1 MEFLE
6 IPRHLGLD
14 AEPWSLLVGFFMFR
28 EEPRSRLPHLCQMD
42 DPQVDRALSALRD
55 AGLAVSRI
63 ADGTERWSLRPLAQW
78 LSHDVP
84 AGRDPD
90 RWAME
95 AEELRRL
102 YDLRGFPRVTV
113 VANREIRDRK
123 RMIPE
128 VMRYA
133 TTTQPAVDLRVGTRC
148 NLNCSYCLLGH
159 EDRYIR
165 PAAEVA
171 ADLALGRERDLEKVS
186 FTGGEPT
193 LHPELPRLI
202 SVARK
207 MGYREVVLVTNGL
220 TLSIPGVLDRLVSA
234 GVTAVGI
241 SFDTPDRATAESLWK
256 VDALDRVL
264 AAFEA
269 VGRHP
274 RLPLG
279 SIAVVTRP
287 TLPQLPDLARFFA
300 DLNDRIENLFVPNLD
315 FVMPEENAWIHRD
328 ALVPRLSDA
337 APAVMEALSIAHARG
352 LPMTFRGFPPCLLP
366 GFEAWSY
373 DRYMTI
379 FQLVRTPEGIVFDRS
394 AIDVLRTK
402 APCCRRC
409 IHYRECTGV
418 SRSYANLFG
427 LSELSPVESTP

>member
-6 IPRHLGLD
+6 IPGYLGLD
-14 AEPWSLLVGFFMFR
+14 ADGWSLLVGFFLIR
-28 EEPRSRLPHLCQMD
+28 EEPRDRLPHLCQMD
-42 DPQVDRALSALRD
+42 EARVDGALATLHA
-55 AGLAVSRI
+55 AGLVRARD
-63 ADGTERWSLRPLAQW
+63 DGGTRRWSLRPPSEW
-78 LSHDVP
+78 LSPQAP

-90 RWAME
+90 RWEME
-95 AEELRRL
+95 SDELRRL
-102 YDLRGFPRVTV
+102 HDLRGMPRVTV
-113 VANREIRDRK
+113 VANREIRDR
-123 RMIPE
+123 RRLQPE
-128 VMRYA
+128 VLRYSTA
-133 TTTQPAVDLRVGTRC
+133 TQPAIDLRVGTRC
-148 NLNCSYCLLGH
+148 NLNCAYCLLGH
-159 EDRYIR
+159 EDRYLR
-165 PAAEVA
+165 TAAEVA

-193 LHPELPRLI
+193 LHPDLPRLV

-220 TLSIPGVLDRLVSA
+220 TLSIPGVLERLVSA

-241 SFDTPDRATAESLWK
+241 SFDTPDRATAEALWQ

-274 RLPLG
+274 ALPLG

-287 TLPQLPDLARFFA
+287 TIPQLPDLARFFA
-300 DLNDRIENLFVPNLD
+300 DLNDRIDNLFVPNLD

-328 ALVPRLSDA
+328 DLVPRLTDA
-337 APAVMEALSIAHARG
+337 VPAVMEALSIAHARG
-352 LPMTFRGFPPCLLP
+352 LPLTFRGFPPCLLP
-366 GFEAWSY
+366 GFETWSY

-379 FQLVRTPEGIVFDRS
+379 FQLVRTPGGIVFDRA
-394 AIDVLRTK
+394 AIDALRVK
-402 APCCRRC
+402 APGCRRC
-409 IHYRECTGV
+409 VHYRECTGV

-427 LSELSPVESTP
+427 LSELVPVEARP